1 MNSSVS
7 TITVNTQHK
16 VMDQLWYYVIRLL
29 LLLIGFVNIMIKNI
43 INDIY
48 NGINNHPTIIFILY
62 ISIPILMSNKSKYS
76 S

>member
-48 NGINNHPTIIFILY
+48 NCINNHPTIIFILY
-62 ISIPILMSNKSKYS
+62 ITIPILMSNKSKYS